1 MWHESRLLY
10 TPFGPQKQGA
20 LPVQKNAARRQL
32 SPVGRESWQPSSY
45 AKAHLVV
52 KKEMFEADMTQRN
65 DFKNKKID

>member
-1 MWHESRLLY
+1 
-10 TPFGPQKQGA
+10 
-20 LPVQKNAARRQL
+20 VQKNAARRQL